1 MSTIV
6 KTAINPYQD
15 QEFLERAFLRLCEIR
30 RTIQEL
36 QKEEETIREWAQFY
50 AEQYLLQREKSGMF
64 EVDGQTVSV
73 SVNFRKVFQYPDEIV
88 KMEEELKRRKNP
100 NLTAPLNLSL
110 STATLS
116 SSFNSLQQPRREA
129 GLISQNSLYPLNKQ
143 NFIKI
148 TIKTRNIFNLIYIT
162 KNTNKSIIEV

>member
-50 AEQYLLQREKSGMF
+50 AEQYLLQGEKSGMF

-73 SVNFRKVFQYPDEIV
+73 SLNFRKVFQYPDEIV
-88 KMEEELKRRKNP
+88 KMEEELKKKKKESELNG
-100 NLTAPLNLSL
+100 TAK
-110 STATLS
+110 
-116 SSFNSLQQPRREA
+116 
-129 GLISQNSLYPLNKQ
+129 LIAVNRYLVFK
-143 NFIKI
+143 F
-148 TIKTRNIFNLIYIT
+148 
-162 KNTNKSIIEV
+162 

>member
-1 MSTIV
+1 VFKQTSPGPSRGRLFKNQKQKGEITLSTIV

-50 AEQYLLQREKSGMF
+50 AEQYLLQGEKSGMF

-73 SVNFRKVFQYPDEIV
+73 SLNFRKVFQYPDEIV
-88 KMEEELKRRKNP
+88 KMEEELKKKKKESELNG
-100 NLTAPLNLSL
+100 TAK
-110 STATLS
+110 
-116 SSFNSLQQPRREA
+116 
-129 GLISQNSLYPLNKQ
+129 LIAVNRYLVFK
-143 NFIKI
+143 F
-148 TIKTRNIFNLIYIT
+148 
-162 KNTNKSIIEV
+162 